1 MEWLMYEGSE
11 VRGHY
16 CKYHLPPFHTRSLK
30 YELHLVYLLWYSK
43 HGGWKYYWISRFTFT
58 PTQGLFWPN
67 DFALI
72 PNTLQITDGILP
84 QNILR
89 PSPTTSVI
97 IHREKCLYYSFLRNL
112 WPREWQFPRSLSLD
126 VKIKGLCCVLRPWIC
141 LLVTGLRQI
150 YVFLYSFL
158 YTFDVPFNLHTA
170 VISINGTVTCN
181 KSFKSD
187 MKQVVMQCFNI
198 IYLGSASTV
207 LYCPLDLTF
216 KTEIKGLKLN
226 FSLSLLCLLH

>member
-1 MEWLMYEGSE
+1 M
-11 VRGHY
+11 
-16 CKYHLPPFHTRSLK
+16 
-30 YELHLVYLLWYSK
+30 
-43 HGGWKYYWISRFTFT
+43 YYWISRFSFT
-58 PTQGLFWPN
+58 PRQCLFWPN

-72 PNTLQITDGILP
+72 PNNLQIIDGILP

-112 WPREWQFPRSLSLD
+112 WPKEWQFLRWLSFY
-126 VKIKGLCCVLRPWIC
+126 VKIKGLWRVLRPWIC
-141 LLVTGLRQI
+141 LPVTGLRQI
-150 YVFLYSFL
+150 YMFLYSFL

-170 VISINGTVTCN
+170 AISINGTVTCN

-198 IYLGSASTV
+198 ICLGNASTV

-216 KTEIKGLKLN
+216 KTEIKEFKLN
-226 FSLSLLCLLH
+226 FSLSLLCLLN